1 MCICVINNNHLF
13 GKCLIP
19 LTEYSSLKE
28 ELRPSNLS
36 HYWASLAWAAQS
48 QRGGCNILPSTQL
61 RREGDQ
67 HHSCRTGSG
76 GFEMKYSGSNSDI
89 YCW

>member
-1 MCICVINNNHLF
+1 MRKF
-13 GKCLIP
+13 LIP
-19 LTEYSSLKE
+19 LSEYSSLKE

-48 QRGGCNILPSTQL
+48 SEVVVIFYRALSS
-61 RREGDQ
+61 GDQ
-67 HHSCRTGSG
+67 EHHSCRTESG
-76 GFEMKYSGSNSDI
+76 GFEMKYSASNSDI

>member
-1 MCICVINNNHLF
+1 MEKIGLVMCICVINNHHLF

-48 QRGGCNILPSTQL
+48 SEVVVIFYRALEHSAQERRRPTPFMSDRERGL
-61 RREGDQ
+61 
-67 HHSCRTGSG
+67 
-76 GFEMKYSGSNSDI
+76 
-89 YCW
+89 